1 MVQFSGGS
9 RITID
14 KSPINSVP
22 TSLSYGGG
30 GTQFHPASI
39 KACQLAS
46 ETPQSHT
53 PLIVFMSD
61 GGAGDASAA
70 AAQQFS
76 ALNTSVLQS
85 SGQDL
90 QLHVIA
96 FGSGANKVQQN
107 LIANASKTGKVHT
120 SANISDLAN
129 VFVNIASTQDVTTLL
144 EPEVAK

>member
-39 KACQLAS
+39 KACQLAR

-61 GGAGDASAA
+61 GGAGDASA

-90 QLHVIA
+90 QLHVIS
-96 FGSGANKVQQN
+96 FGGGTDQAQLN